1 MITLYNVIS
10 ADGFIARNNGDEDF
24 IPDELWSSTLKLYKE
39 YGIVVMGRKTYETI
53 QSYDKYAIKQ
63 LEDLLLKKVI
73 VSSNLKFVPK
83 PGYTVI
89 HSIDEITIL
98 GPKILVTSGP
108 TLNSSLLKAGLVDT
122 IILNTLPDKIGS
134 GIRVYEIEPN
144 LTLISEEDKGTG
156 RKWCIYK
163 VNK

>member
-10 ADGFIARNNGDEDF
+10 ADGFIARENGDEDF
-24 IPDELWSSTLKLYKE
+24 IPDELWSSTLELYKE

-53 QSYDKYAIKQ
+53 QSYDKDTIKQ
-63 LEDLLLKKVI
+63 LEGLLLKKVI

-83 PGYTVI
+83 PGYAVT
-89 HSIDEITIL
+89 HSIEEITIL
-98 GPKILVTSGP
+98 GPKILITSGP
-108 TLNSSLLKAGLVDT
+108 TLNSSLLRAGLVDQ

-134 GIRVYEIEPN
+134 GIRVFDVESN
-144 LTLISEEDKGTG
+144 LTLISEEDKGAG
-156 RKWCIYK
+156 RKWCVYK